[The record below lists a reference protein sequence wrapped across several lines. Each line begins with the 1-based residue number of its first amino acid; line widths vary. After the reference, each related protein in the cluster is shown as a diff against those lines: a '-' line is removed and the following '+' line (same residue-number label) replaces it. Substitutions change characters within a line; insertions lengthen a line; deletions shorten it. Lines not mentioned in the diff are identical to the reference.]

1 MAITRRHLLAASA
14 GIAAAAAACAGGV
27 GLRWWDAPAGA
38 AWVNLAEEE
47 VRLVR
52 ALAGA
57 AFPAGAFI
65 DLSGADADLDRFF
78 DAMLS
83 GMPELTGDLLKL
95 LAQALEHFTLATHG
109 ARYSTLTLAEQQ
121 AQLESWL
128 SSSRP
133 ELRGAVMSIVV
144 LLGMGYTT
152 HPDVAA
158 RMSPWHGCGYGR

>member
-1 MAITRRHLLAASA
+1 MSITRRHLIAASA
-14 GIAAAAAACAGGV
+14 GISAAAAVCAGGV
-27 GLRWWDAPAGA
+27 GIRWWDAPAGA
-38 AWVNLAEEE
+38 SWVNLAADE
-47 VRLVR
+47 VALVR
-52 ALAGA
+52 ALSGA

-65 DLSGADADLDRFF
+65 HLSGADAGLARFF

-83 GMPELTGDLLKL
+83 GMPALTGDLLKL
-95 LAQALEHFTLATHG
+95 LAQALEHFTLVTHG
-109 ARYSTLTLAEQQ
+109 DRYSMLSLAEQQ
-121 AQLESWL
+121 LQLERWL

-158 RMSPWHGCGYGR
+158 RISPWHGCGYGR